1 MVEVLAL
8 GRDSLQ
14 EILGNK
20 VEIVIYR
27 NFQRWGIERNDIMK
41 NLSDIS
47 KEKLLEKFEQKNIEK
62 GQVILN
68 AGDSVT
74 QLIVCVQGE
83 MLYEEDGVK
92 TNYPQGK

>member
-1 MVEVLAL
+1 M
-8 GRDSLQ
+8 
-14 EILGNK
+14 
-20 VEIVIYR
+20 
-27 NFQRWGIERNDIMK
+27 ERNDIMK

-68 AGDSVT
+68 TGDSVT

-83 MLYEEDGVK
+83 MLYEEGGVK
-92 TNYPQGK
+92 TNYP